1 MNFKYK
7 CFLQVLFSRLYK
19 GEVLNY
25 FFQRYIT
32 KSLPISELFFKQR
45 VFYSYNLFL
54 KFQKYNLLSENT
66 KRYYEFGAGWD
77 LLTPL
82 SMSALGFN
90 VSCIDIRRLVFKDLI
105 IDSLHRLDNF
115 TDSDNIRELFQ
126 VFGYRSGDVLEF
138 LEQSKDFHYYAPK
151 DARDTGF
158 ERDYFDFVS
167 STEVFEHVPEKDLYN
182 ILSETYNILKPGGIF
197 ILKIDYRDHWAFFDR
212 KITIYNYLKYSYKH
226 WEKYNPSLHYQ
237 NRLRH
242 VDHMNIIKKTPFD
255 IVDVELTLPNKDEI
269 DSLRLLNISDR
280 FKKYSIDDLGI
291 KSSIIVLRKPNM

>member
-25 FFQRYIT
+25 FFQRYVT

-115 TDSDNIRELFQ
+115 TGNDNIRKLFQ

-138 LEQSKDFHYYAPK
+138 LEQSKNFHYYAPR

-158 ERDYFDFVS
+158 ERNYFDFIS
-167 STEVFEHVPEKDLYN
+167 STEVFEHVPEKDLCN
-182 ILSETYNILKPGGIF
+182 ILFETYNILKPGGVF
-197 ILKIDYRDHWAFFDR
+197 I
-212 KITIYNYLKYSYKH
+212 
-226 WEKYNPSLHYQ
+226 
-237 NRLRH
+237 
-242 VDHMNIIKKTPFD
+242 DHMNIIKKTPFD
-255 IVDVELTLPNKDEI
+255 IVDVELNLPNKDEI
-269 DSLRLLNISDR
+269 DSLKLLNISDK

>member
-212 KITIYNYLKYSYKH
+212 KITIYNYLKYSDKH

-255 IVDVELTLPNKDEI
+255 IVDVELNLPNKDEI